1 LEPYTTR
8 HSDLSIQSEH
18 LTHNIGAQTM
28 EDNAQL
34 LEMTA
39 DIVSA
44 YVGNNNVQVTEVPGL
59 ISSIHAALSQ
69 ISTGVVEV
77 EPEIKEPAVSVRKS
91 ITPDFL
97 ICLEDGR
104 KFKSL
109 KRHLRTKYNISPE
122 EYRAK
127 WGLPKDYPMVAP
139 NYAKARS
146 DLAKQM
152 GLGQGG
158 RKPARATSGRAKK

>member
-1 LEPYTTR
+1 
-8 HSDLSIQSEH
+8 
-18 LTHNIGAQTM
+18 M

-69 ISTGVVEV
+69 VSTGVVEV

-158 RKPARATSGRAKK
+158 RKPARAAAGRAKK